1 LSEVDHHFAFYHK
14 MEQDLLVFEK
24 SSHLNDELDDKTPKF
39 LRSGSGNELEDH
51 RSDGLIGSVRM
62 RTEGI
67 NQDRESVVQD
77 YPNIAQSLLR
87 KPFAMISKQ
96 TSNLS
101 PQNYFGLAVH
111 RNHDKIAENQDQ
123 RLTLNER
130 LNGDTAEESLESA
143 MRKMSIGN
151 GEIYMDAGKQH
162 LDVNNAFNYDR
173 SPLPS
178 VAIAHSLDPLL
189 GTNSDNNISENGDTF
204 PPIFSNGNKRD
215 DGMDLKSISNNIQSI
230 QRVGLVARQ
239 PASSS
244 STGIIITAA
253 STPPPL
259 LGNTLGLSQTVSSKE
274 ANISKI
280 ISKNTIGIDHQN
292 DMPLLQRNHVA
303 LQAEEEAVE
312 VESSV
317 TCRGIQAYD
326 KAVPP
331 CDEPQQ
337 QMQVLLS
344 LSMETDEISAKTDF
358 LSQNLTM
365 DDLAYHKFEDSSL
378 NGSQIKESMSVV
390 AAKEANLSPPCS
402 GKKESSLSIKTPHSA
417 IHHVVENGGSKH
429 DLKAQDD
436 KRRQDQEQG
445 TTEEVSLSSGTVA
458 ARSHKKQPKGR
469 GPNLT
474 ENVMTS
480 RSFLPR
486 DSKLKAFCSIIDADP
501 SSKNLLTND
510 SGSDLPSGLEVSV
523 LSRLDGSTYD
533 KLLYYDSIHLFSS
546 FVFPIAFPWHDPK
559 TALEMTM
566 PFDIEDLPAVLQAT
580 GDGEASS
587 VLFTTQRVGKK
598 GKGINRWHR
607 YQEGLASLGFGRYET
622 GRSRR
627 PRANKVLV
635 TTSALCAGNVHCA
648 ARRGEQPG
656 VIDFAVKLMV
666 PPREIDLYDEQC
678 NGQVQVQEGL
688 SCLAPPKST
697 QRTQEQLRLADF
709 FESVSTLPWTCPWES
724 PNPSLIDR
732 SVRPRKR
739 FQSVEDY
746 VKRGISVKRYKL
758 SVRVEGVSSR
768 STLFSQPADST
779 DGLQSD
785 TIATA
790 LLPPSVSLGKPIPSS
805 SQSEIK
811 AASLCSYDVQ
821 HPFMQGN
828 KKAKSHTGRGRLVW
842 SEPSIGA
849 QGGVAYRSTLS
860 CQPIESSQGHKR
872 PRQVR
877 VGVCVDG
884 ALLQTGGDDKEFCR
898 KKVRQIHPTLEGE
911 EINVPDWSNATCTLD
926 RKSYL
931 SALLKNPKRNP
942 DAVILGVTNEGEKLV
957 KYTPPNLIS
966 LPCNEGTFR
975 VVCLKPG
982 TLPGI
987 NIHQMITNSTNRL
1000 RKKEG
1005 LSSSVC
1011 SVCWTG
1017 SIVDEKTEHCSAVFD
1032 CVDCALPAHLEC
1044 CFDSGIFL
1052 DEPHKKIWRCAVC
1065 TDYYAVE
1072 KSGCT
1077 ENIGPLRQSESTE
1090 TDGIVRSPA
1099 KESKP
1104 RRRSKIPD
1112 RYKADSFTTVVS
1124 NRGRRSSPRNA
1135 HSIETSVSHKMAQQ
1149 GSIETMG
1156 YARPSH
1162 KCSLCPHLGGAMSKF
1177 NALKDDKKH
1186 WTHEICRIWCRSTRL
1201 FSPVFQVETVCAICG
1216 LGNLGKLRSSDP
1228 VVSLMK
1234 CAAKGCHVY
1243 FHPMCATLVS
1253 RVPSTPDSSL
1263 DQISS
1268 PREVKKNFHAFNSAI
1283 DAELAAQYTFH
1294 YLSEVDSEDQTRSL
1308 QHEELGGMIPVSFC
1322 GWHNPR
1328 RELSLFGCPPITNVT
1343 IPSNCMLNWIKIP
1356 PFATETDTREKEGSA
1371 SIRSKAMP
1379 IKSK

>member
-1 LSEVDHHFAFYHK
+1 VCNLSEVDHHFAFYHK

-24 SSHLNDELDDKTPKF
+24 SSHLNDEVDKK
-39 LRSGSGNELEDH
+39 SSGNDLKNH
-51 RSDGLIGSVRM
+51 RNDGLTGSVRM

-67 NQDRESVVQD
+67 NQECESAVQD
-77 YPNIAQSLLR
+77 YPHIPQSLLR
-87 KPFAMISKQ
+87 KPFAMISEQ
-96 TSNLS
+96 TSDLT
-101 PQNYFGLAVH
+101 PQNYFGLAVQ
-111 RNHDKIAENQDQ
+111 RNNDKIAENEDQ
-123 RLTLNER
+123 RLTLVER

-143 MRKMSIGN
+143 IRKKSIGN

-162 LDVNNAFNYDR
+162 LDANNAFNYDG

-189 GTNSDNNISENGDTF
+189 GTNSDNNFSKNGDNF
-204 PPIFSNGNKRD
+204 PPIFTNGNKRD
-215 DGMDLKSISNNIQSI
+215 DGIDLTSISDNVQSI

-239 PASSS
+239 TASS
-244 STGIIITAA
+244 STGSIISAA
-253 STPPPL
+253 SKPPL
-259 LGNTLGLSQTVSSKE
+259 LGNTHVFPQTVSTKE
-274 ANISKI
+274 ANIGET

-292 DMPLLQRNHVA
+292 DMPLLQRSHVA

-312 VESSV
+312 SSV
-317 TCRGIQAYD
+317 TCRGFQAYD
-326 KAVPP
+326 EAVPP
-331 CDEPQQ
+331 CDEQQ

-344 LSMETDEISAKTDF
+344 LSMETDEISAKADF

-378 NGSQIKESMSVV
+378 NGSQIKESMHLV
-390 AAKEANLSPPCS
+390 AANEANLSPPS
-402 GKKESSLSIKTPHSA
+402 YGKKESPLSIKTPHSA
-417 IHHVVENGGSKH
+417 IHHDVENGGSKH
-429 DLKAQDD
+429 DLNTQED
-436 KRRQDQEQG
+436 KRRQDQEHCI
-445 TTEEVSLSSGTVA
+445 TEEVSLSSGTVA
-458 ARSHKKQPKGR
+458 ARSHKKQPKGS
-469 GPNLT
+469 GSNLT
-474 ENVMTS
+474 ENVVTS

-486 DSKLKAFCSIIDADP
+486 DAKLKALCSNIDADP
-501 SSKNLLTND
+501 SSKNSLIND

-533 KLLYYDSIHLFSS
+533 KLLFYDSIHLFSS

-559 TALEMTM
+559 TDLEMPM

-598 GKGINRWHR
+598 GKGVNPWHR

-627 PRANKVLV
+627 PRASKVRA
-635 TTSALCAGNVHCA
+635 SALRVGNVHCA
-648 ARRGEQPG
+648 ARRGDQPG

-678 NGQVQVQEGL
+678 NGQVQAQEGL
-688 SCLAPPKST
+688 SCLAPHKST

-724 PNPSLIDR
+724 PNPSLIDG

-739 FQSVEDY
+739 FQSIEDY
-746 VKRGISVKRYKL
+746 VMRGISVKRYKL

-768 STLFSQPADST
+768 STLFPQPADST
-779 DGLQSD
+779 DGLQSNM
-785 TIATA
+785 IATA
-790 LLPPSVSLGKPIPSS
+790 LLPPSVSSGKPIPSS

-842 SEPSIGA
+842 SERCIGA

-884 ALLQTGGDDKEFCR
+884 ALLQTSGNDKEFCR

-911 EINVPDWSNATCTLD
+911 AINVPDWSNATCTID

-957 KYTPPNLIS
+957 KYSPPNLIS

-1000 RKKEG
+1000 RKKDG

-1017 SIVDEKTEHCSAVFD
+1017 SIVEEKTDYCSAVFD

-1044 CFDSGIFL
+1044 CFDSGVFL

-1077 ENIGPLRQSESTE
+1077 ENLGHLLQSESKE
-1090 TDGIVRSPA
+1090 TDGTVRSPA
-1099 KESKP
+1099 KENKP

-1112 RYKADSFTTVVS
+1112 RYKADSFTTIVS

-1135 HSIETSVSHKMAQQ
+1135 HSFEASVSQKITQQ
-1149 GSIETMG
+1149 GSSERAG
-1156 YARPSH
+1156 YVRPSH

-1177 NALKDDKKH
+1177 NALKSDKKY
-1186 WTHEICRIWCRSTRL
+1186 WTHEICRIWCRSTGL

-1216 LGNLGKLRSSDP
+1216 LGNLGKFRSNDS

-1234 CAAKGCHVY
+1234 CAAKGCHIF

-1253 RVPSTPDSSL
+1253 RVPFTPESSL

-1268 PREVKKNFHAFNSAI
+1268 PRQGKKSLRAFNSTI

-1294 YLSEVDSEDQTRSL
+1294 YISATDSEDQKRSL
-1308 QHEELGGMIPVSFC
+1308 QHEELGGMIPVAFC

-1328 RELSLFGCPPITNVT
+1328 RELSFFGCPPITNVP

-1356 PFATETDTREKEGSA
+1356 PFATETDTREREGSS
-1371 SIRSKAMP
+1371 SIKSKAMP
-1379 IKSK
+1379 FKSK